1 MSPKETFSLFD
12 KRVFVAGHNG
22 MVGSALVRR
31 LMRERCTILTAPRDA
46 VDLRRQRDTEQW
58 FARERPDAVIVAA
71 GTVGGMFANDAQP
84 ATFLYDNLMIAANV
98 INAAHETAVEKLL
111 YLGSSCIY
119 PRDAAQPMH
128 ESALLTGPL
137 EPTNIGYAI
146 AKIAGIQYCA
156 ALRRQH
162 GRRFISCQ
170 PTNLYGPGDNFD
182 LAASHV
188 LPALLHKAHLARECG
203 ARVLDVLGSG
213 RARREFLFV
222 DDLAD
227 ACIFLLKHYDGD
239 DAINIGWGTDTSI
252 AELAELI
259 ADVVGFDG
267 ELRYDLTRP
276 DGAPRKLLDV
286 TRLNALGWSARTP
299 LRTGIARTYAWF
311 VDHYRP
317 GDVGAR
323 ASFMGPNT
331 PPHGSGAPRR
341 AVRNGARL
349 L

>member
-1 MSPKETFSLFD
+1 MSAKEAFSLD
-12 KRVFVAGHNG
+12 GKRVFVAGHNG

-31 LMRERCTILTAPRDA
+31 LMQERCTILTPPREA
-46 VDLRRQRDTEQW
+46 LDLRRQRDTELW

-84 ATFLYDNLMIAANV
+84 ATFLYDNLAIAANV
-98 INAAHETAVEKLL
+98 IDAAHQTAVEKLL

-119 PRDAAQPMH
+119 PRDAAQPMQ

-156 ALRRQH
+156 ALRRQY
-162 GRRFISCQ
+162 GRNFVSCQ
-170 PTNLYGPGDNFD
+170 PTNLYGPHDNFD
-182 LAASHV
+182 LATSHV
-188 LPALLHKAHLARECG
+188 LPALIHKAHHARQSG

-227 ACIFLLKHYDGD
+227 ACVFLLRHYDGD
-239 DAINIGWGTDTSI
+239 APINIGWGADTSI

-259 ADVVGFDG
+259 AEVVGFGG
-267 ELRYDLTRP
+267 ELRFDRTKP

-286 TRLNALGWSARTP
+286 TRINALGWAARTP
-299 LRTGIARTYAWF
+299 LRAGIARAYDWF
-311 VDHYRP
+311 LDHYKP
-317 GDVGAR
+317 GDVGSRSAFR
-323 ASFMGPNT
+323 GPNMS
-331 PPHGSGAPRR
+331 PHRPAAPRR
-341 AVRNGARL
+341 VVRDGARL

>member
-1 MSPKETFSLFD
+1 MSAKEEFSLHD

-31 LMRERCTILTAPRDA
+31 LMQERCTILTASHEA
-46 VDLRRQRDTEQW
+46 LDLRRQRDTELW

-71 GTVGGMFANDAQP
+71 GTVGGMFANDARP

-98 INAAHETAVEKLL
+98 INAAHQTAIEKLL

-119 PRDAAQPMH
+119 PRDAAQPMQ
-128 ESALLTGPL
+128 ESALLSGPL

-156 ALRRQH
+156 ALRRQYE
-162 GRRFISCQ
+162 RNFISCQ

-182 LAASHV
+182 LATSHV
-188 LPALLHKAHLARECG
+188 LPALIHKAHLARESG

-213 RARREFLFV
+213 RAQREFLFV

-227 ACIFLLKHYDGD
+227 ACVFLLRHYDE
-239 DAINIGWGTDTSI
+239 DAPINIGWGADTSI
-252 AELAELI
+252 AALAGLVAE
-259 ADVVGFDG
+259 VVGFDG
-267 ELRYDLTRP
+267 ELRFDPTRS

-286 TRLNALGWSARTP
+286 TRINALGWEARTP
-299 LRTGIARTYAWF
+299 LRTGVARTYEWF
-311 VDHYRP
+311 LDHYKP
-317 GDVGAR
+317 GDIGSPSVFR
-323 ASFMGPNT
+323 GPNVR
-331 PPHGSGAPRR
+331 PQDPAAPRR
-341 AVRNGARL
+341 AVRDGARL

>member
-1 MSPKETFSLFD
+1 
-12 KRVFVAGHNG
+12 
-22 MVGSALVRR
+22 
-31 LMRERCTILTAPRDA
+31 MRERCTILTAPRD
-46 VDLRRQRDTEQW
+46 VLDLRRQRDTEQW

-98 INAAHETAVEKLL
+98 IHAAHQTAVEKLL

-128 ESALLTGPL
+128 ESALLSGPL

-156 ALRRQH
+156 ALRRQC
-162 GRRFISCQ
+162 GRNFISCQ

-182 LAASHV
+182 LATSHV
-188 LPALLHKAHLARECG
+188 LPALIHKAHIARQSG

-227 ACIFLLKHYDGD
+227 ACVFLLQHYDGD
-239 DAINIGWGTDTSI
+239 APINIGWGADTTI
-252 AELAELI
+252 AELAALI
-259 ADVVGFDG
+259 AEVVGFDG
-267 ELRYDLTRP
+267 ALRFDP
-276 DGAPRKLLDV
+276 SKGDGAPRKLLDV
-286 TRLNALGWSARTP
+286 TRINTLGWTAQTP
-299 LRTGIARTYAWF
+299 PREGIARTYEWF
-311 VDHYRP
+311 LDHYTP
-317 GDVGAR
+317 GDTGSPPAFR
-323 ASFMGPNT
+323 GPNM
-331 PPHGSGAPRR
+331 PPRR
-341 AVRNGARL
+341 TVPDGVRL